1 VAEIKN
7 ETSTLQGTVTRI
19 TYQDPEGRYT
29 VARLEV
35 DRSQVVTV
43 VGEIYPVSEG
53 DEIKVCGLWRVH
65 PRYGPQ
71 FLAEWWRRWSQPRSM
86 G

>member
-1 VAEIKN
+1 MAETKN

-19 TYQDPEGRYT
+19 TYQDPEGHYT

-35 DRSQVVTV
+35 NRSQEVTV

-53 DEIKVCGLWRVH
+53 EEIKVTGQWRVH
-65 PRYGPQ
+65 PRNGT
-71 FLAEWWRRWSQPRSM
+71 
-86 G
+86 